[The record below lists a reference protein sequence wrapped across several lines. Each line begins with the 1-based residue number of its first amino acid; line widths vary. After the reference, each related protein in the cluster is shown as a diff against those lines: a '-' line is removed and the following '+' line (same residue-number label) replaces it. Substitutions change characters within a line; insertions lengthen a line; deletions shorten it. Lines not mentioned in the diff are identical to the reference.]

1 MRGAILQRFSF
12 ALKMSYYISRHSFPV
27 DVFDQR
33 LPYFAKP
40 HGWLQFDLIL
50 VREIS
55 LSVVPEIVLFLDA
68 KKSIINYIIVRKIL
82 CAAFLRFDLIYH
94 QSVDEVSPQLSTPAS
109 H

>member
-1 MRGAILQRFSF
+1 MN
-12 ALKMSYYISRHSFPV
+12 YYVSRHSFPV
-27 DVFDQR
+27 DVFDQH

-40 HGWLQFDLIL
+40 RGWLQFDWIL

-55 LSVVPEIVLFLDA
+55 LSVVPGIEPFLDA
-68 KKSIINYIIVRKIL
+68 INSIINYIIVRRIL